1 MLASAIDSSSQ
12 GCIILIFHNE
22 AILMNNKKI
31 KDNLSKNAIYILP
44 NLFTT
49 ASLMTGFSSILL
61 ALEGR
66 YASAAVL
73 IFISMVL
80 DGMDGRVARWTNT
93 QSSFG
98 EQYDS
103 LADMVAFGVAPAIL
117 VYMWSFQGLG
127 EVSKVIG
134 IGWFASFVYL
144 ACAALRLARFNVQI
158 GSVDKRYFV
167 GLPSPTAAAIVAGA
181 VWAGEVGIKKIATAF
196 GADLSYTGHD
206 LTGLMVIITLYAG
219 LMMVSNFL
227 FYSFKTLEIKKV
239 RFTALIIV
247 VIYAGM
253 LISSPPIVLFLTA
266 FIYGLSA
273 PIQYI
278 YRRQTRKKRMLALQA
293 KRSERHDERHES

>member
-1 MLASAIDSSSQ
+1 MS
-12 GCIILIFHNE
+12 
-22 AILMNNKKI
+22 NKKI
-31 KDNLSKNAIYILP
+31 PGNLPKNAIYILP

-66 YASAAVL
+66 YGIASIL
-73 IFISMVL
+73 IFVSMIL
-80 DGMDGRVARWTNT
+80 DGLDGRVARWTNT

-103 LADMVAFGVAPAIL
+103 LADVIAFGAAPAIL

-158 GSVDKRYFV
+158 GSVDKNYFV

-181 VWAGEVGIKKIATAF
+181 VWAGEVGIKKIAAAF
-196 GADLSYTGHD
+196 GTELTYTGHD
-206 LTGLMVIITLYAG
+206 VTGLMVIITLYAG

-227 FYSFKTLEIKKV
+227 FYSFKTLAFKKV
-239 RFTALIIV
+239 RFPVLILIV
-247 VIYAGM
+247 IFAGM
-253 LISSPPIVLFLTA
+253 LISSPSIVLFLTA

-273 PIQYI
+273 PVQHL
-278 YRRQTRKKRMLALQA
+278 YRRRARKKRMLALQA
-293 KRSERHDERHES
+293 QRHERHDQHES

>member
-1 MLASAIDSSSQ
+1 
-12 GCIILIFHNE
+12 
-22 AILMNNKKI
+22 MNNKKI
-31 KDNLSKNAIYILP
+31 TGNLSKNAIYILP

-66 YASAAVL
+66 YGTASIL
-73 IFISMVL
+73 IFVSMIL
-80 DGMDGRVARWTNT
+80 DGLDGRVARWTNT

-103 LADMVAFGVAPAIL
+103 LADVIAFGAAPAIL

-158 GSVDKRYFV
+158 GSVDKNYFV

-196 GADLSYTGHD
+196 GAELSYTGHD
-206 LTGLMVIITLYAG
+206 VTGLMVIVTLYAG

-227 FYSFKTLEIKKV
+227 FYSFKSLAIQKV
-239 RFTALIIV
+239 RFPVLILI

-253 LISSPPIVLFLTA
+253 LISSPSIVLFLTA

-273 PIQYI
+273 PIQSLC
-278 YRRQTRKKRMLALQA
+278 RRRARKKRILALQA
-293 KRSERHDERHES
+293 KRNERHERHES

>member
-1 MLASAIDSSSQ
+1 MLILLAIASINQ
-12 GCIILIFHNE
+12 GCIIHVFNHE
-22 AILMNNKKI
+22 AISMSNKKI
-31 KDNLSKNAIYILP
+31 PANLSKNAIYILP

-66 YASAAVL
+66 FATASIL
-73 IFISMVL
+73 IFVSMIL
-80 DGMDGRVARWTNT
+80 DGLDGRVARWTNT

-103 LADMVAFGVAPAIL
+103 LADMIAFGAAPAIL

-127 EVSKVIG
+127 EVSKVLG

-158 GSVDKRYFV
+158 GSVDKNYFV
-167 GLPSPTAAAIVAGA
+167 GLPSPSAAAIVAGA
-181 VWAGEVGIKKIATAF
+181 VWAGEVGIKKLAVAF
-196 GADLSYTGHD
+196 GMDLTYTGHD
-206 LTGLMVIITLYAG
+206 LTGLMVIVTLYAG

-227 FYSFKTLEIKKV
+227 FYSFKTLAITKV
-239 RFTALIIV
+239 RFTVLILI

-253 LISSPPIVLFLTA
+253 LISSPSIVLFLTA

-273 PIQYI
+273 PLQYI
-278 YRRQTRKKRMLALQA
+278 YRRRTRKKRMAAIQNQR
-293 KRSERHDERHES
+293 KERNDQHES

>member
-1 MLASAIDSSSQ
+1 
-12 GCIILIFHNE
+12 
-22 AILMNNKKI
+22 MNNKKI
-31 KDNLSKNAIYILP
+31 AGNLSKNAIYILP

-61 ALEGR
+61 ALEER
-66 YASAAVL
+66 FAAAAVL

-80 DGMDGRVARWTNT
+80 DGMDGRVARWTKT

-103 LADMVAFGVAPAIL
+103 LADMVAFGAAPAIL

-134 IGWFASFVYL
+134 VGWFASFVYL
-144 ACAALRLARFNVQI
+144 ACTALRLARFNVQI

-181 VWAGEVGIKKIATAF
+181 VWAGEVGIKKLGTAMGF
-196 GADLSYTGHD
+196 ELTFTGHD
-206 LTGLMVIITLYAG
+206 LTGLMVIVTLYAG

-227 FYSFKTLEIKKV
+227 FFSFKTLEIKKV
-239 RFTALIIV
+239 RFTVLVLV

-253 LISSPPIVLFLTA
+253 LISAPAIILFLTA

-273 PIQYI
+273 PVQWI
-278 YRRQTRKKRMLALQA
+278 YRRQMRKKRMMMLQEA
-293 KRSERHDERHES
+293 RHDRQENHEHNESSQDVKESNE

>member
-1 MLASAIDSSSQ
+1 
-12 GCIILIFHNE
+12 
-22 AILMNNKKI
+22 MNNKKI
-31 KDNLSKNAIYILP
+31 ADNLSKNAIYILP

-66 YASAAVL
+66 YATASIL
-73 IFISMVL
+73 IFVSMVL
-80 DGMDGRVARWTNT
+80 DGLDGRVARWTNT

-103 LADMVAFGVAPAIL
+103 LADVIAFGAAPAIL

-134 IGWFASFVYL
+134 IGWFASFIYL

-181 VWAGEVGIKKIATAF
+181 VWAGEVGIKKLATAF
-196 GADLSYTGHD
+196 GADLHYTGHD
-206 LTGLMVIITLYAG
+206 LTGLMVIVTLYAG

-239 RFTALIIV
+239 RFTVLVLV

-253 LISSPPIVLFLTA
+253 LISSPSIVLFLTA

-278 YRRQTRKKRMLALQA
+278 YRKRARKKRMLILQA
-293 KRSERHDERHES
+293 KRSCRRDDQHES

>member
-1 MLASAIDSSSQ
+1 
-12 GCIILIFHNE
+12 
-22 AILMNNKKI
+22 MNNKKI
-31 KDNLSKNAIYILP
+31 AGNLSKNAIYILP

-66 YASAAVL
+66 FAQAAVL
-73 IFISMVL
+73 IFVSMVL
-80 DGMDGRVARWTNT
+80 DGMDGRVARMTNT

-103 LADMVAFGVAPAIL
+103 LADVIAFGAAPAIL

-181 VWAGEVGIKKIATAF
+181 VWAGEVGLKKL
-196 GADLSYTGHD
+196 GAAIGTDLSYTGHD
-206 LTGLMVIITLYAG
+206 VTGLMVIITLYAG

-227 FYSFKTLEIKKV
+227 FYSFKTVAIKRV
-239 RFTALIIV
+239 RFTTLIIV
-247 VIYAGM
+247 VLYAGI
-253 LISSPPIVLFLTA
+253 LIASPSIVLFLTA
-266 FIYGLSA
+266 FLYGISSPIYWF
-273 PIQYI
+273 
-278 YRRQTRKKRMLALQA
+278 YRRHIRKKRFLALIKA
-293 KRSERHDERHES
+293 RGERNKKND

>member
-1 MLASAIDSSSQ
+1 
-12 GCIILIFHNE
+12 
-22 AILMNNKKI
+22 MNNKKI
-31 KDNLSKNAIYILP
+31 ADNLSKNAIYILP

-49 ASLMTGFSSILL
+49 ASLMTGFSSILF
-61 ALEGR
+61 ALEER
-66 YASAAVL
+66 FASAAVL

-80 DGMDGRVARWTNT
+80 DGLDGRVARWTNT

-103 LADMVAFGVAPAIL
+103 LADVVAFGVAPAIL

-127 EVSKVIG
+127 EVSKVLG
-134 IGWFASFVYL
+134 IGWFASFVFL

-181 VWAGEVGIKKIATAF
+181 VWAGEVGIKKLAAAF
-196 GADLSYTGHD
+196 GADLHYTGHD
-206 LTGLMVIITLYAG
+206 VTGLMVIITLYAG

-239 RFTALIIV
+239 RFTILVLV

-253 LISSPPIVLFLTA
+253 AIASPSIVLFLTA
-266 FIYGLSA
+266 FVYGLSA
-273 PIQYI
+273 PVHFI
-278 YRRQTRKKRMLALQA
+278 YRRQARKKRMLALQA
-293 KRSERHDERHES
+293 QRNCRHDGKNES